1 MASKTL
7 DEPAAAAG
15 IEDAL
20 DCVRFDEIARLAE
33 LASSYWRSIAL
44 AADRGET
51 LTVVVHCKQ
60 ILAIT
65 RQACLLVGSLG
76 ASGDTPP

>member
-20 DCVRFDEIARLAE
+20 DFVRLDEIARLAE
-33 LASSYWRSIAL
+33 LASSYWRSIML
-44 AADRGET
+44 AAERGDR
-51 LTVVVHCKQ
+51 LTVLVHFKQ
-60 ILAIT
+60 VAAVNREAFALG
-65 RQACLLVGSLG
+65 GSLG
-76 ASGDTPP
+76 TSGDAPT